1 MSAST
6 EARWLWPAA
15 ALIALV
21 SGAAAVAIIE
31 ITQHP
36 YPIWRGLVFRYL
48 LFRQDLTGLALLVAI
63 AVLACIPATHAP
75 ALRLVEAIG
84 RRPGLTAVLTFIALC
99 LGTVYAAHNH
109 ALAGDEHLALM
120 QSRIFAE
127 GRLTGQV
134 PPDLLPWLVSDY
146 YRYRW
151 VMVDAAAG
159 EIAAIYWPGF
169 ALLLTPFSALGI
181 PWACNPLLAA
191 AALALIG
198 RLARRLTGEVQAA
211 GWAMLFTLA
220 SPGFSGQ
227 ALSYFAMTAHLLV
240 NLVYAWLLLERTP
253 RRLFAAGLVGSLAL
267 LLHNPVPHLLFAAPW
282 IVSLA
287 WEPGARRRLLPL
299 ALGYLPALAIGLAW
313 AAFMRAMHGFILFA
327 VFPHDDNPLNI
338 LGNFFWYWHFRLGM
352 VFGAPS
358 EYSLAG
364 RIGELVRLWAW
375 AAPGLPLIAAAGW
388 WLGRHNTGLRLLG
401 ASLAVTLAG
410 YFLVSFDQGYGW
422 GARYVH
428 AAWGALPILGAAA
441 VVKLGEMRSLAAL
454 RGWVA
459 AAAVL
464 SLVFAT
470 ALRWWQIHDY
480 IAEHVSRK
488 PPYAAGLRQ
497 FVFVH
502 HEIRY
507 YTQDLVQNDP
517 FLRDPVVFLL
527 SRGRMEDYFMM
538 RSLYPAAR
546 QVSDDWR
553 GHVWRLD

>member
-1 MSAST
+1 LNKPAT
-6 EARWLWPAA
+6 WLAPTV
-15 ALIALV
+15 ALVALV
-21 SGAAAVAIIE
+21 SAAAAVAILE
-31 ITQHP
+31 ITQYP

-48 LFRQDLTGLALLVAI
+48 LFRQDLVGLGLLVAI

-75 ALRLVEAIG
+75 ALKLVEAIG
-84 RRPGLTAVLTFIALC
+84 RRPGLTAAAAFVALC
-99 LGTVYAAHNH
+99 LGTLYAGQNH

-127 GRLTGQV
+127 GRLTGEV
-134 PPDLLPWLVSDY
+134 PPELLPWLVSDY

-151 VMVDAAAG
+151 VMVDPAAG

-169 ALLLTPFSALGI
+169 ALLLAPFSALGI

-191 AALALIG
+191 GALALIAH
-198 RLARRLTGEVQAA
+198 LAEKLTGEAQAA

-220 SPGFSGQ
+220 SPSVSGQ
-227 ALSYFAMTAHLLV
+227 ALSYFAMTAHLFV
-240 NLVYAWLLLERTP
+240 NLVFAWLLLERTP
-253 RRLFAAGLVGSLAL
+253 RRLFGAGLIGSLAL

-299 ALGYLPALAIGLAW
+299 VLGYVPALVIGLAW
-313 AAFMRAMHGFILFA
+313 AAFMRAMHGYILFA
-327 VFPHDDNPLNI
+327 VFPHDDNPLHM
-338 LGNFFWYWHFRLGM
+338 LGNFLWYWHFRMGM
-352 VFGAPS
+352 IFTAPT

-364 RIGELVRLWAW
+364 RVGELVRLWGW
-375 AAPGLPLIAAAGW
+375 TAPGLPLLAAAGW
-388 WLGRHNTGLRLLG
+388 WLGRHDRELRLLG
-401 ASLAVTLAG
+401 GSLAVTLAG

-422 GARYVH
+422 GARYIH
-428 AAWGALPILGAAA
+428 PAFGALPILGAVTVVAMDKHANLDKLRAWFASAA
-441 VVKLGEMRSLAAL
+441 M
-454 RGWVA
+454 
-459 AAAVL
+459 L
-464 SLVFAT
+464 SLIFAS

-480 IAEHVSRK
+480 ITEHVSRR
-488 PPYAAGLRQ
+488 PAYAEGQRQ

-502 HEIRY
+502 HEMRY

-517 FLRDPVVFLL
+517 FLREPVVFLL
-527 SRGRMEDYFMM
+527 SRGRIEDYFMM
-538 RSLYPAAR
+538 RALYPGAR